1 MQVQLILPIASLHG
15 KLSADSNYYFR
26 TFKGK
31 TYVQRCPIQQAPTPA
46 QKAAS
51 ELFAKRARLVAQM
64 QREGTNLPLKQLW
77 ELAKT
82 AL

>member
-1 MQVQLILPIASLHG
+1 MKVQLILPIAALHG
-15 KLSADSNYYFR
+15 KISAKSNYYFR
-26 TFKGK
+26 TYNGK
-31 TYVQRCPIQQAPTPA
+31 TYAQRCPKQPNQTSA

-64 QREGTNLPLKQLW
+64 QRDGTDSPLKQLW
-77 ELAKT
+77 QLAKI

>member
-1 MQVQLILPIASLHG
+1 MQVQFILPIAALRG
-15 KLSADSNYYFR
+15 KISSKSNYYFR
-26 TFKGK
+26 TYNGK
-31 TYVQRCPIQQAPTPA
+31 TYAQRCPKQPAPTPA

-64 QREGTNLPLKQLW
+64 QREGTDLPLKQLW
-77 ELAKT
+77 KLAKT